1 MDHKVGINL
10 ILPLRMLIKSSTGRF
25 DMGVDTDTVDISIQQ
40 PSMPGVEQSDY
51 QVSWQFTYLITVIR
65 NVRILNDTYAKIRK
79 QKDWGSNQ
87 RFVGLNPSFSK
98 WLDDLPPELNIR
110 YPPDG
115 SAPWLPNHFV
125 GNIHCYYHLSIVM
138 LHRPQLMSSSTF
150 AAGGG
155 WKQHMSLCYSSAK
168 SMCRLQEALM
178 QRFGLNG
185 LLCMQRGK
193 AACHMLLLP
202 T

>member
-1 MDHKVGINL
+1 
-10 ILPLRMLIKSSTGRF
+10 
-25 DMGVDTDTVDISIQQ
+25 MGVDTDTVDTSIQQ

-51 QVSWQFTYLITVIR
+51 QVSWQFTYLVTVIR

-79 QKDWGSNQ
+79 QKDWNSNQ
-87 RFVGLNPSFSK
+87 RLVGLNPSFSK
-98 WLDDLPPELNIR
+98 WLDDLPPELNIH

-115 SAPWLPNHFV
+115 SPPWLPNHFV

-193 AACHMLLLP
+193 AACHTLLIP
-202 T
+202 I